1 MFSYS
6 KEILAAMN
14 KVYFLLFHLLCFL
27 SFSCKFFK
35 QSFYLAT
42 HIIPPDLRNCKDKNA
57 RNLIFFHLI
66 FSTPFLNSESFRDS
80 IRSFKFVHFSYYS
93 SRKKKRK
100 RKRKVKYSFDQM
112 QISKTFK
119 EQSVINLYR
128 VKIRLRWYTRYT

>member
-1 MFSYS
+1 
-6 KEILAAMN
+6 MN

-66 FSTPFLNSESFRDS
+66 FSTPFLNFREFSRFDS
-80 IRSFKFVHFSYYS
+80 IDSNSFTFRIILHE
-93 SRKKKRK
+93 KRE

-128 VKIRLRWYTRYT
+128 VKIRSRWYTRYT

>member
-66 FSTPFLNSESFRDS
+66 FSTPFLNFREFSRFDS
-80 IRSFKFVHFSYYS
+80 IVQIRSFFVLFFT
-93 SRKKKRK
+93 KKKKEKGKERSNILLIK
-100 RKRKVKYSFDQM
+100 CKFQKLLKNKVS
-112 QISKTFK
+112 
-119 EQSVINLYR
+119 
-128 VKIRLRWYTRYT
+128 

>member
-1 MFSYS
+1 
-6 KEILAAMN
+6 MN

-66 FSTPFLNSESFRDS
+66 FSTPFLNFREFSRFDS
-80 IRSFKFVHFSYYS
+80 IDSNSFTFRIILHEE
-93 SRKKKRK
+93 RK

-128 VKIRLRWYTRYT
+128 VKIRSRWYTRYT

>member
-1 MFSYS
+1 MKKKFFVKEYRKILFFLVFSYS

-57 RNLIFFHLI
+57 RNLIF
-66 FSTPFLNSESFRDS
+66 STPFLNFREFSRFDS
-80 IRSFKFVHFSYYS
+80 IDSNSFTFRIILHE
-93 SRKKKRK
+93 KKKRK
-100 RKRKVKYSFDQM
+100 EKKG
-112 QISKTFK
+112 QIFF
-119 EQSVINLYR
+119 
-128 VKIRLRWYTRYT
+128 